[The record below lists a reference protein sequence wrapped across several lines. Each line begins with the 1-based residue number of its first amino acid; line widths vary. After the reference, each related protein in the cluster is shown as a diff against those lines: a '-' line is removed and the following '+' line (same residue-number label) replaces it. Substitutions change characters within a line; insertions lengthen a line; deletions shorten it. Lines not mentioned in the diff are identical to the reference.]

1 MNTFNADDD
10 VYEEMR
16 PVHVECDKPA
26 RIPAEL
32 NCLKRTRIRC
42 IFLSTS
48 PAQLL
53 PLSAKVCGHVV
64 CCRCS
69 GSDEGFCRGLSGF
82 SAVVGL
88 ETAQK

>member
-32 NCLKRTRIRC
+32 NRLKMTRIRF
-42 IFLSTS
+42 IFLQRSS
-48 PAQLL
+48 SHCLQRFVGMWFAAGVQGQMKVFVEEFQAFLL
-53 PLSAKVCGHVV
+53 WW
-64 CCRCS
+64 
-69 GSDEGFCRGLSGF
+69 D
-82 SAVVGL
+82 
-88 ETAQK
+88 

>member
-16 PVHVECDKPA
+16 PVHVECDEPA
-26 RIPAEL
+26 RIPEL
-32 NCLKRTRIRC
+32 NRLKRIRC
-42 IFLSTS
+42 IFLSAS

-69 GSDEGFCRGLSGF
+69 GSDEGFCRGISGF